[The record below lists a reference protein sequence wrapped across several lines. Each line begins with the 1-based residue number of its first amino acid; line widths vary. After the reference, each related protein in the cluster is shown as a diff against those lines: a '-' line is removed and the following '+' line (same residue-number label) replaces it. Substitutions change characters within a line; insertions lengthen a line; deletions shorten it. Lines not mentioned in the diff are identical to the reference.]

1 MFTYPDN
8 VQSITTRNS
17 ATRNTA
23 GVASN
28 HTVLGIKKMR
38 LLCGISWLSL
48 ALVLGA
54 CGTNKNADKKLI
66 PETELDRIVE
76 QQRAQKNVAPAVP
89 ADVNKTLL
97 DNQTLNTAGVNRSAY
112 DRFDVSVRN
121 VAAKDFF
128 LGLVNGTG
136 VNVVVHPEVSGSV
149 TLDLKNVTV
158 DEVLRV
164 TRDIYGYEYKK
175 DRGIYTIYANALRT
189 EVFQINY
196 LDVQRVGVSDTS
208 VMIGRSQSTGNNNSG
223 GGNSNFGGGSSDT
236 ANLLGMIESAQQQ
249 QTGRSGSSLT
259 PGSRVQTLNRTDF
272 WASLEQTVVSMIGGE
287 TESRKVMVTPQAGM
301 VVVTAMPHELSAVR
315 DFLERSELSIKR
327 QVILE
332 AKILEVRLSEGFEAG
347 VNWGAISGQITAAK
361 NLQDGFALNTDGSA
375 ETAEF
380 RPLIRNNVYQDAEGN
395 LQNLEVPVRE
405 AVGGTVAGLIQVGD
419 ITKLL
424 SLLETQGTVQVLSSP
439 RVSTVNNQKAVIRV
453 GSDEYFVTGIS
464 SSQTSNAATTT
475 STPNIEL
482 SSFFSGISLDV
493 TPQISERGEVILHIH
508 PVVSE
513 VTDQQ
518 KVFTVGS
525 EQFSL
530 PLALRGVRE
539 SDSIVKAANG
549 QVIVLGGLMTES
561 TNNVDGKR
569 PLLGD
574 IPVLNSLFKT
584 KNKAKSKTELVI
596 LLRPIVVDD
605 KTWDA
610 QLNEAQNSMQRIGE
624 SYRNN

>member
-1 MFTYPDN
+1 MLTRCEQKKYIPDSL
-8 VQSITTRNS
+8 Q
-17 ATRNTA
+17 ATA
-23 GVASN
+23 
-28 HTVLGIKKMR
+28 LGLAI
-38 LLCGISWLSL
+38 I
-48 ALVLGA
+48 ALVSILTA
-54 CGTNKNADKKLI
+54 CSSSDSNKKLLA
-66 PETELDRIVE
+66 EDAMENLLE
-76 QQRAQKNVAPAVP
+76 QQREQQKAATSVP
-89 ADVNKTLL
+89 ADVSKILL
-97 DNQTLNTAGVNRSAY
+97 DNQAIAAGGGTKGTH

-121 VAAKDFF
+121 VPAQAFF

-136 VNVVVHPEVSGSV
+136 INLVVHPDVGGSV

-164 TRDIYGYEYKK
+164 TRDIYGYEYKR
-175 DRGIYTIYANALRT
+175 DRNIYTVYANALRT

-208 VMIGRSQSTGNNNSG
+208 VMIGRAQASGNNSNGGSGGNNNTA
-223 GGNSNFGGGSSDT
+223 NEN
-236 ANLLGMIESAQQQ
+236 ANLLAMIAGA
-249 QTGRSGSSLT
+249 TGNANGNAASGSGTGSNLT

-272 WASLEQTVVSMIGGE
+272 WKSLEKTIISIIGGE
-287 TESRKVMVTPQAGM
+287 SESRSVMVTPQAGM
-301 VVVTAMPHELSAVR
+301 VVVKAMPNELSAVR
-315 DFLERSELSIKR
+315 DFLERSELSVKR

-332 AKILEVRLSEGFEAG
+332 TKILEVRLSEGFEAG
-347 VNWGAISGQITAAK
+347 INWAAVSGQLGYAHSTGLGTKEISDQLVRSYGPNWEMTGAQRSSSETYEIGPD
-361 NLQDGFALNTDGSA
+361 NLFSS
-375 ETAEF
+375 
-380 RPLIRNNVYQDAEGN
+380 V
-395 LQNLEVPVRE
+395 
-405 AVGGTVAGLIQVGD
+405 IQVTD
-419 ITKLL
+419 ITKVL

-464 SSQTSNAATTT
+464 SNQTSNAATTT
-475 STPNIEL
+475 NTPNIEL

-493 TPQISERGEVILHIH
+493 TPQISENGEVILHIH

-525 EQFSL
+525 EEFAL

-561 TNNVDGKR
+561 ANVADGKR

-574 IPVLNSLFKT
+574 IPGVNALFRT
-584 KNKAKSKTELVI
+584 RNKAKSKTELVI
-596 LLRPIVVDD
+596 LLRPIVVDQN
-605 KTWDA
+605 TWDA
-610 QLNEAQNSMQRIGE
+610 QLNEVQGSMQRMGE
-624 SYRNN
+624 AYRNK

>member
-1 MFTYPDN
+1 MFTHPGKQFSSEKP
-8 VQSITTRNS
+8 VGFEKKLGKQSQ
-17 ATRNTA
+17 ACWP
-23 GVASN
+23 
-28 HTVLGIKKMR
+28 H
-38 LLCGISWLSL
+38 ISVVL
-48 ALVLGA
+48 ALMLLGA
-54 CGTNKNADKKLI
+54 CSSTDNKRLITEDAMDKA
-66 PETELDRIVE
+66 VE
-76 QQRAQKNVAPAVP
+76 QQREQKTAAKTVP
-89 ADVNKTLL
+89 AEVNNALL
-97 DNQTLNTAGVNRSAY
+97 NNQSLTGGMVNANSE
-112 DRFDVSVRN
+112 RFDVSVRN

-136 VNVVVHPEVSGSV
+136 VNVVVHPDVDGAV

-158 DEVLRV
+158 EDVLRV

-175 DRGIYTIYANALRT
+175 DRNIYTIYANAMRT

-208 VMIGRSQSTGNNNSG
+208 VMIGRAQASGGNNSNNSG
-223 GGNSNFGGGSSDT
+223 GGNNNSSNEN
-236 ANLLGMIESAQQQ
+236 ANLLGMIESASQNQQQ
-249 QTGRSGSSLT
+249 GSGSRGGGSALT

-272 WASLEQTVVSMIGGE
+272 WSSLEKTVESIIGGE
-287 TESRKVMVTPQAGM
+287 GDDRSVMVTPQAGM
-301 VVVTAMPHELSAVR
+301 IVVKAMPHELSAVR
-315 DFLERSELSIKR
+315 NFLERSELSIKR

-347 VNWGAISGQITAAK
+347 VNWGAISGQISATK
-361 NLQDGFALNTDGSA
+361 NIQDGFAINTDGSDA
-375 ETAEF
+375 LVNEF
-380 RPLIRNNVYQDAEGN
+380 RPVTVNQPYYDADGV
-395 LQNLEVPVRE
+395 LQYRAIPSSE
-405 AVGGTVAGLIQVGD
+405 AVGGTVAGLIQVTD

-424 SLLETQGTVQVLSSP
+424 SLLETQGSVQVLSSP

-464 SSQTSNAATTT
+464 NNQTQNAATTT
-475 STPNIEL
+475 STPSIEL

-493 TPQISERGEVILHIH
+493 TPQIADNGEVILHIH

-525 EQFSL
+525 EEFAL

-561 TNNVDGKR
+561 NNNRDGKR
-569 PLLGD
+569 PVLGD
-574 IPVLNSLFKT
+574 IPGVNALFRT
-584 KNKAKSKTELVI
+584 KNKSKSKTELVI

-605 KTWDA
+605 KTWDS
-610 QLNEAQNSMQRIGE
+610 QLTEAQNRMQSMGDA
-624 SYRNN
+624 YRNK

>member
-1 MFTYPDN
+1 MFTIP
-8 VQSITTRNS
+8 
-17 ATRNTA
+17 
-23 GVASN
+23 
-28 HTVLGIKKMR
+28 
-38 LLCGISWLSL
+38 
-48 ALVLGA
+48 
-54 CGTNKNADKKLI
+54 KKLSCFTLAVLMLNACSSTDTNNKRLAA
-66 PETELDRIVE
+66 ENTMAQVVE
-76 QQRAQKNVAPAVP
+76 QQREQNAAAKNVPP
-89 ADVNKTLL
+89 EVNKALL
-97 DNQTLNTAGVNRSAY
+97 NNQTLASGGLAKTNY
-112 DRFDVSVRN
+112 ERFDVSVRN
-121 VAAKDFF
+121 VGAKDFF

-158 DEVLRV
+158 DDVLRV
-164 TRDIYGYEYKK
+164 TRDIYGYEFKK
-175 DRGIYTIYANALRT
+175 DRGIYTIYANAMRT

-208 VMIGRSQSTGNNNSG
+208 VMIGRAQSSGNNNSNSNSG
-223 GGNSNFGGGSSDT
+223 GGNSINEN
-236 ANLLGMIESAQQQ
+236 ANLLGMIENAGQGKEGGGGSA
-249 QTGRSGSSLT
+249 LT

-272 WASLEQTVVSMIGGE
+272 WSSLEKTVVSIIGGE
-287 TESRKVMVTPQAGM
+287 TESRSVMITPQAGM
-301 VVVTAMPHELSAVR
+301 VVVKAMPHELSAVR

-347 VNWGAISGQITAAK
+347 VNWNAISGQISAAK
-361 NLQDGFALNTDGSA
+361 NLQDGFNLNTDGTSRVD
-375 ETAEF
+375 EF
-380 RPLIRNNVYQDAEGN
+380 RPINVNRTYIDANGV
-395 LQNLEVPVRE
+395 LQNLSIPSRE
-405 AVGGTVAGLIQVGD
+405 AIGGTVAGLIQVTD

-424 SLLETQGTVQVLSSP
+424 SLLETQGSVQVLSSP

-464 SSQTSNAATTT
+464 SNQTSNAATTT
-475 STPNIEL
+475 NTPNIEL

-493 TPQISERGEVILHIH
+493 TPQISETGEVILHIH

-518 KVFTVGS
+518 KVFTVGDQ
-525 EQFSL
+525 EFAL

-574 IPVLNSLFKT
+574 IPLVNSLFKT
-584 KNKAKSKTELVI
+584 KRKAKSKTELVI

-610 QLNEAQNSMQRIGE
+610 QITEAQGSMQRMGDA
-624 SYRNN
+624 YRGQ

>member
-1 MFTYPDN
+1 MLTRSEF
-8 VQSITTRNS
+8 QS
-17 ATRNTA
+17 
-23 GVASN
+23 ASS
-28 HTVLGIKKMR
+28 GKAR
-38 LLCGISWLSL
+38 LKISGMIVVICLSML
-48 ALVLGA
+48 MA
-54 CGTNKNADKKLI
+54 CSSGNKNKKLI
-66 PETELDRIVE
+66 TEEALDKVVE
-76 QQRAQKNVAPAVP
+76 QNNEQKKNPLKVP
-89 ADVNKTLL
+89 AEVSKTLL
-97 DNQTLNTAGVNRSAY
+97 DNKSIASGGGLKNSY

-121 VAAKDFF
+121 VSAEAFF

-136 VNVVVHPEVSGSV
+136 INLVVHPDVTGSI
-149 TLDLKNVTV
+149 TLDLKNVTI

-164 TRDIYGYEYKK
+164 TRDIYGYEYKQE
-175 DRGIYTIYANALRT
+175 RGIYTVYANALRT

-208 VMIGRSQSTGNNNSG
+208 VMIGRAQSTGGNNAGGNSG
-223 GGNSNFGGGSSDT
+223 GNSTSNDT
-236 ANLLGMIESAQQQ
+236 ANLLAMIENAQQNAQ
-249 QTGRSGSSLT
+249 ANGNSGGGGSALT

-272 WASLEQTVVSMIGGE
+272 WASIEKTIVSMIGGE
-287 TESRKVMVTPQAGM
+287 TQSRTVIVNPQAGM
-301 VVVTAMPHELSAVR
+301 IIVKAMPNELSAVR
-315 DFLERSELSIKR
+315 NFLERSELSVKR

-347 VNWGAISGQITAAK
+347 VNWGAISGQIAAAK
-361 NLQDGFALNTDGSA
+361 NIQDGFILSDPSGAPVD
-375 ETAEF
+375 EF
-380 RPLIRNNVYQDAEGN
+380 REMNSNYVYRDATGN
-395 LQNLEVPVRE
+395 LANLTVPVRE
-405 AVGGTVAGLIQVGD
+405 RVGGTVAGLLQVTD

-464 SSQTSNAATTT
+464 SNTTSNAASVT

-493 TPQISERGEVILHIH
+493 TPQISENGEVILHIH

-518 KVFTVGS
+518 KVFTVGD
-525 EQFSL
+525 EEFAL

-561 TNNVDGKR
+561 SNVTDGKR

-574 IPVLNSLFKT
+574 IPGLNALFRTKHKT
-584 KNKAKSKTELVI
+584 KAKTELVI
-596 LLRPIVVDD
+596 LLRPIVVTQD
-605 KTWDA
+605 TWDA
-610 QLNEAQNSMQRIGE
+610 QLKDVQGTMQGMGDA
-624 SYRNN
+624 YRNK

>member
-1 MFTYPDN
+1 MFTNPTKVSCFVLAVFMLN
-8 VQSITTRNS
+8 ACSTNNS
-17 ATRNTA
+17 DKRLVAENTMDQ
-23 GVASN
+23 
-28 HTVLGIKKMR
+28 VL
-38 LLCGISWLSL
+38 
-48 ALVLGA
+48 
-54 CGTNKNADKKLI
+54 
-66 PETELDRIVE
+66 E
-76 QQRAQKNVAPAVP
+76 QQRQQKAAARIVP
-89 ADVNKTLL
+89 PEVNKALL
-97 DNQTLNTAGVNRSAY
+97 DNQALSSGGGAKTSFE
-112 DRFDVSVRN
+112 RFDVSVRN

-136 VNVVVHPEVSGSV
+136 VNVVVHPEVTGSV
-149 TLDLKNVTV
+149 TLDLNSVTV
-158 DEVLRV
+158 DDVLRV
-164 TRDIYGYEYKK
+164 TRDIYGYEFKK
-175 DRGIYTIYANALRT
+175 ERGIYTIYANAMRT

-208 VMIGRSQSTGNNNSG
+208 VMIGRAQTSGNNSNSNSNSG
-223 GGNSNFGGGSSDT
+223 GGNSGGNDN
-236 ANLLGMIESAQQQ
+236 ANLLGMIESARQ
-249 QTGRSGSSLT
+249 GENGGGSGSALT

-272 WASLEQTVVSMIGGE
+272 WASLEKTLVSIIGGE
-287 TESRKVMVTPQAGM
+287 TESRSVMITPQAGM
-301 VVVTAMPHELSAVR
+301 VVVKAMPHELSAVR
-315 DFLERSELSIKR
+315 TFLERSEFSIKR

-347 VNWGAISGQITAAK
+347 VNWGAISGQISAAK
-361 NLQDGFALNTDGSA
+361 NLQDGFSLNTDGTSA
-375 ETAEF
+375 VNEF
-380 RPLIRNNVYQDAEGN
+380 RDLTVTEIFRNADGT
-395 LQNLEVPVRE
+395 RE
-405 AVGGTVAGLIQVGD
+405 SISYGDRERIGGTVAGLIQVTD

-464 SSQTSNAATTT
+464 SNQTQNAATTT

-493 TPQISERGEVILHIH
+493 TPQISETGEVILHIH
-508 PVVSE
+508 PVGSE

-518 KVFTVGS
+518 KVFTVGDQ
-525 EQFSL
+525 EFAL

-574 IPVLNSLFKT
+574 IPGINALFRT
-584 KNKAKSKTELVI
+584 KNKRKSKTELVI

-610 QLNEAQNSMQRIGE
+610 QLNDAQGSMQRMGDA
-624 SYRNN
+624 YRNQ

>member
-1 MFTYPDN
+1 MLTRSEF
-8 VQSITTRNS
+8 QS
-17 ATRNTA
+17 
-23 GVASN
+23 ASS
-28 HTVLGIKKMR
+28 GKAR
-38 LLCGISWLSL
+38 LKISGMIVVICLSML
-48 ALVLGA
+48 MA
-54 CGTNKNADKKLI
+54 CSSGNKNKKLI
-66 PETELDRIVE
+66 TEEALDKVVE
-76 QQRAQKNVAPAVP
+76 QNNEQKKNPLKVP
-89 ADVNKTLL
+89 AEVSKTLL
-97 DNQTLNTAGVNRSAY
+97 DNKSIASGGGLKNSY

-121 VAAKDFF
+121 VSAEAFF

-136 VNVVVHPEVSGSV
+136 INLVVHPDVTGSI
-149 TLDLKNVTV
+149 TLDLKNVTI

-164 TRDIYGYEYKK
+164 TRDIYGYEYKQE
-175 DRGIYTIYANALRT
+175 RGIYTVYANALRT

-208 VMIGRSQSTGNNNSG
+208 VMIGRAQSTGGNNAGGNSG
-223 GGNSNFGGGSSDT
+223 GNGTSNDT
-236 ANLLGMIESAQQQ
+236 ANLLAMIENAQQNAQ
-249 QTGRSGSSLT
+249 ANGNSGGGGSALT

-272 WASLEQTVVSMIGGE
+272 WASIEKTIVSMIGGE
-287 TESRKVMVTPQAGM
+287 TQSRTVIVNPQAGM
-301 VVVTAMPHELSAVR
+301 IIVKAMPNELSAVR
-315 DFLERSELSIKR
+315 NFLERSELSVKR

-347 VNWGAISGQITAAK
+347 VNWGAISGQIAAAK
-361 NLQDGFALNTDGSA
+361 NIQDGFILSDPSGAPVD
-375 ETAEF
+375 EF
-380 RPLIRNNVYQDAEGN
+380 REMNSNYVYRDATGN
-395 LQNLEVPVRE
+395 LANLTVPVRE
-405 AVGGTVAGLIQVGD
+405 RVGGTVAGLLQVTD

-464 SSQTSNAATTT
+464 SNTTSNAASVT

-493 TPQISERGEVILHIH
+493 TPQISENGEVILHIH

-518 KVFTVGS
+518 KVFTVGD
-525 EQFSL
+525 EEFAL
-530 PLALRGVRE
+530 PLELRGVRE

-561 TNNVDGKR
+561 SNVTDGKR

-574 IPVLNSLFKT
+574 IPGLNALFRTKHKT
-584 KNKAKSKTELVI
+584 KAKTELVI
-596 LLRPIVVDD
+596 LLRPIVVTQD
-605 KTWDA
+605 TWDA
-610 QLNEAQNSMQRIGE
+610 QLKDAQGTMQGMGDA
-624 SYRNN
+624 YRNK

>member
-1 MFTYPDN
+1 MFTIP
-8 VQSITTRNS
+8 
-17 ATRNTA
+17 
-23 GVASN
+23 
-28 HTVLGIKKMR
+28 
-38 LLCGISWLSL
+38 
-48 ALVLGA
+48 
-54 CGTNKNADKKLI
+54 KKLSCFTLAVLMLNACSSTDTNNKRLAA
-66 PETELDRIVE
+66 ENTMAQVVE
-76 QQRAQKNVAPAVP
+76 QQREQNAAAKNVPP
-89 ADVNKTLL
+89 EVNKALL
-97 DNQTLNTAGVNRSAY
+97 NNQTLASGGLAKTNY
-112 DRFDVSVRN
+112 ERFDVSVRN
-121 VAAKDFF
+121 VGAKDFF

-158 DEVLRV
+158 DDVLRV
-164 TRDIYGYEYKK
+164 TRDIYGYEFKK
-175 DRGIYTIYANALRT
+175 DRGIYTIYANAMRT

-208 VMIGRSQSTGNNNSG
+208 VMIGRAQSSGNNNSNSNSG
-223 GGNSNFGGGSSDT
+223 GGNSINEN
-236 ANLLGMIESAQQQ
+236 ANLLGMIENAGQGKEGGGGSA
-249 QTGRSGSSLT
+249 LT

-272 WASLEQTVVSMIGGE
+272 WSSLEKTVVSIIGGE
-287 TESRKVMVTPQAGM
+287 TESRSVMITPQAGM
-301 VVVTAMPHELSAVR
+301 VVVKAMPHELSAVR

-347 VNWGAISGQITAAK
+347 VNWNAISGQISAAK
-361 NLQDGFALNTDGSA
+361 NLQDGFNLNTDGTSPVD
-375 ETAEF
+375 EF
-380 RPLIRNNVYQDAEGN
+380 RPINVNRTYIDANGV
-395 LQNLEVPVRE
+395 LQNVSIPSRE
-405 AVGGTVAGLIQVGD
+405 AIGGTVAGLIQVTD

-424 SLLETQGTVQVLSSP
+424 SLLETQGSVQVLSSP

-464 SSQTSNAATTT
+464 SNQTSNAATTT
-475 STPNIEL
+475 NTPNIEL

-493 TPQISERGEVILHIH
+493 TPQISETGEVILHIH

-518 KVFTVGS
+518 KVFTVGDQ
-525 EQFSL
+525 EFAL

-574 IPVLNSLFKT
+574 IPLVNSLFKT
-584 KNKAKSKTELVI
+584 KRKAKSKTELVI

-610 QLNEAQNSMQRIGE
+610 QITEAQGSMQRMGDA
-624 SYRNN
+624 YRGQ

>member
-1 MFTYPDN
+1 MFTHPEIN
-8 VQSITTRNS
+8 
-17 ATRNTA
+17 
-23 GVASN
+23 
-28 HTVLGIKKMR
+28 KR
-38 LLCGISWLSL
+38 LFQCSLLSL
-48 ALVLGA
+48 AILLSA
-54 CGTNKNADKKLI
+54 CSTHKNADKRLLG
-66 PETELDRIVE
+66 EDVLDQAAS
-76 QQRAQKNVAPAVP
+76 QQVARDNQTSSVP
-89 ADVNKTLL
+89 AEVNKALL
-97 DNQTLNTAGVNRSAY
+97 DNQSLGAPASKGAY

-121 VAAKDFF
+121 VPAKDFF

-136 VNVVVHPEVSGSV
+136 VNVVVHPQVAGSV

-158 DEVLRV
+158 DDVLRV
-164 TRDIYGYEYKK
+164 TRDIYGYEYRH

-208 VMIGRSQSTGNNNSG
+208 VLLGRSQSSNNNNTNNSG
-223 GGNSNFGGGSSDT
+223 NNSANAGDT
-236 ANLLGMIESAQQQ
+236 ANLLGMIENAQQQ
-249 QTGRSGSSLT
+249 QNNRTSSGLA

-272 WASLEQTVVSMIGGE
+272 WTSLEKTVTSIIGGE
-287 TESRKVMVTPQAGM
+287 TEDRKVMVTPQAGM

-315 DFLERSELSIKR
+315 NFLERSELSVKR

-332 AKILEVRLSEGFEAG
+332 AKIIEVRLNEGFEAG
-347 VNWGAISGQITAAK
+347 VNWSAISGQMGYAYASGTGTKTINSQQTLTLDE
-361 NLQDGFALNTDGSA
+361 NYNSL
-375 ETAEF
+375 
-380 RPLIRNNVYQDAEGN
+380 
-395 LQNLEVPVRE
+395 
-405 AVGGTVAGLIQVGD
+405 GGTRVDSESYEIGPDNLFSSIIRVND
-419 ITKLL
+419 ITKVL

-439 RVSTVNNQKAVIRV
+439 RVSTVNNQKAMIRV

-464 SSQTSNAATTT
+464 SNQTSNAATTT

-493 TPQISERGEVILHIH
+493 TPQISDRGEVILHIH

-513 VTDQQ
+513 VQDQQ
-518 KVFTVGS
+518 KIFTVGS
-525 EQFSL
+525 EEFAL

-561 TNNVDGKR
+561 SNNVDGKR

-574 IPVLNSLFKT
+574 IPLVNTLFKT
-584 KNKAKSKTELVI
+584 KNKSRSKTELVI

-605 KTWDA
+605 KTWDE
-610 QLNEAQNSMQRIGE
+610 QLTEAQNSMRAMGDT
-624 SYRNN
+624 YRKQ

>member
-1 MFTYPDN
+1 MLTRSEF
-8 VQSITTRNS
+8 QS
-17 ATRNTA
+17 
-23 GVASN
+23 ASS
-28 HTVLGIKKMR
+28 GKAR
-38 LLCGISWLSL
+38 LKISGMIVVICLSML
-48 ALVLGA
+48 MA
-54 CGTNKNADKKLI
+54 CSSGNKNKKLI
-66 PETELDRIVE
+66 TEEALDKVVE
-76 QQRAQKNVAPAVP
+76 QNNEQKKNPLKVP
-89 ADVNKTLL
+89 AEVSKTLL
-97 DNQTLNTAGVNRSAY
+97 DNKSIASGGGLKNSY

-121 VAAKDFF
+121 VSAEAFF

-136 VNVVVHPEVSGSV
+136 INLVVHPDVTGSI
-149 TLDLKNVTV
+149 TLDLKNVTI

-164 TRDIYGYEYKK
+164 TRDIYGYEYKQE
-175 DRGIYTIYANALRT
+175 RGIYTVYANALRT

-208 VMIGRSQSTGNNNSG
+208 VMIGRAQSTGGNNAGGNSG
-223 GGNSNFGGGSSDT
+223 GNGTSNDT
-236 ANLLGMIESAQQQ
+236 ANLLAMIENAQQNAQ
-249 QTGRSGSSLT
+249 ANGNSGGGGSALT

-272 WASLEQTVVSMIGGE
+272 WASIEKTIVSMIGGE
-287 TESRKVMVTPQAGM
+287 TQSRTVIVNPQAGM
-301 VVVTAMPHELSAVR
+301 IIVKAMPNELSAVR
-315 DFLERSELSIKR
+315 NFLERSELSVKR

-347 VNWGAISGQITAAK
+347 VNWGAISGQIAAAK
-361 NLQDGFALNTDGSA
+361 NIQDGFILSDPSGAPVD
-375 ETAEF
+375 EF
-380 RPLIRNNVYQDAEGN
+380 REMNSNYVYRDATGN
-395 LQNLEVPVRE
+395 LANLTVPVRE
-405 AVGGTVAGLIQVGD
+405 RVGGTVAGLLQVTD

-464 SSQTSNAATTT
+464 SNTTSNAASVT

-493 TPQISERGEVILHIH
+493 TPQISENGEVILHIH

-518 KVFTVGS
+518 KVFTVGD
-525 EQFSL
+525 EEFAL

-561 TNNVDGKR
+561 SNVTDGKR

-574 IPVLNSLFKT
+574 IPGLNALFRTKHKT
-584 KNKAKSKTELVI
+584 KAKTELVI
-596 LLRPIVVDD
+596 LLRPIVVTQD
-605 KTWDA
+605 TWDA
-610 QLNEAQNSMQRIGE
+610 QLKDAQGTMQGMGDA
-624 SYRNN
+624 YRNK

>member
-1 MFTYPDN
+1 MFTNPKNISCLILAAFMLSACSSTDTSDKRLATEN
-8 VQSITTRNS
+8 VMDQVIQ
-17 ATRNTA
+17 
-23 GVASN
+23 
-28 HTVLGIKKMR
+28 
-38 LLCGISWLSL
+38 
-48 ALVLGA
+48 
-54 CGTNKNADKKLI
+54 
-66 PETELDRIVE
+66 
-76 QQRAQKNVAPAVP
+76 QQREQNAAAKTVP
-89 ADVNKTLL
+89 PEVNKALL
-97 DNQTLNTAGVNRSAY
+97 DNQTLASGGLAKTNY
-112 DRFDVSVRN
+112 ERFDVSVRN

-136 VNVVVHPEVSGSV
+136 VNVVVHPEVSGTV

-158 DEVLRV
+158 DDVLRV
-164 TRDIYGYEYKK
+164 TRDIYGYEFKK
-175 DRGIYTIYANALRT
+175 DRGIYTIYANAMRT

-208 VMIGRSQSTGNNNSG
+208 VMIGRAQTTGNNSNSNSNSG
-223 GGNSNFGGGSSDT
+223 GGNGGGNDN
-236 ANLLGMIESAQQQ
+236 ANLLGMIESANQ
-249 QTGRSGSSLT
+249 GESGGSGSALT

-272 WASLEQTVVSMIGGE
+272 WSSLEKTVVSIIGGA
-287 TESRKVMVTPQAGM
+287 TEDRTVMISPQAGM

-315 DFLERSELSIKR
+315 DFLERSQLSIKR

-332 AKILEVRLSEGFEAG
+332 AKILEVRLNEGFEAG
-347 VNWGAISGQITAAK
+347 INWNAIGGQMGYAHSTGIGAREISDSQSISYGASGNVISATRTTGESYQIGED
-361 NLQDGFALNTDGSA
+361 NLFTSI
-375 ETAEF
+375 F
-380 RPLIRNNVYQDAEGN
+380 H
-395 LQNLEVPVRE
+395 
-405 AVGGTVAGLIQVGD
+405 VAD
-419 ITKLL
+419 ITKIL
-424 SLLETQGTVQVLSSP
+424 SLLETQGSVQVLSSP

-464 SSQTSNAATTT
+464 SNQTQNAATTT

-493 TPQISERGEVILHIH
+493 TPQISDTGEVILHIH

-525 EQFSL
+525 EEFAL

-561 TNNVDGKR
+561 NNNLDGKR

-574 IPVLNSLFKT
+574 IPGINTLFRT
-584 KNKAKSKTELVI
+584 KNKSKSKTELVI

-610 QLNEAQNSMQRIGE
+610 QLNEAQGNMQRMGDA
-624 SYRNN
+624 YRSQ

>member
-1 MFTYPDN
+1 MFTNPEK
-8 VQSITTRNS
+8 QF
-17 ATRNTA
+17 
-23 GVASN
+23 GKPC
-28 HTVLGIKKMR
+28 HTPWARMP
-38 LLCGISWLSL
+38 
-48 ALVLGA
+48 LVLVLMLVGA
-54 CGTNKNADKKLI
+54 CSSTDNQRLITEDAMDKA
-66 PETELDRIVE
+66 VE
-76 QQRAQKNVAPAVP
+76 QQREQGAATKAVP
-89 ADVNKTLL
+89 PEVNKALL
-97 DNQTLNTAGVNRSAY
+97 NNPSLTGSMAKVNNE
-112 DRFDVSVRN
+112 RFDVSVRN
-121 VAAKDFF
+121 VAARDFF

-136 VNVVVHPEVSGSV
+136 INIVVHPDVDGAV

-158 DEVLRV
+158 EDVLRV
-164 TRDIYGYEYKK
+164 TRDIYGYEYKR
-175 DRGIYTIYANALRT
+175 DRNIYTIYANALRT

-208 VMIGRSQSTGNNNSG
+208 VMIGRAQSSGGNNGNNSG
-223 GGNSNFGGGSSDT
+223 GGNNNSANEN
-236 ANLLGMIESAQQQ
+236 ANLLGMIESASQNQQQ
-249 QTGRSGSSLT
+249 GSRGGGSALT

-272 WASLEQTVVSMIGGE
+272 WASLEKTVVSIIGGVGDDR
-287 TESRKVMVTPQAGM
+287 SVMVTPQAGM
-301 VVVTAMPHELSAVR
+301 IVVKAMPHELSAVR
-315 DFLERSELSIKR
+315 NFLERSELSIKR

-347 VNWGAISGQITAAK
+347 VNWGAISGQISAAK
-361 NLQDGFALNTDGSA
+361 NIQDGFPVNTDGSNA
-375 ETAEF
+375 LVDEF
-380 RPLIRNNVYQDAEGN
+380 RPITVSQPYYDADGV
-395 LQNLEVPVRE
+395 LQYREIPSRE
-405 AVGGTVAGLIQVGD
+405 AIGGTVAGLIQVTD

-424 SLLETQGTVQVLSSP
+424 SLLETQGSVQVLSSP

-464 SSQTSNAATTT
+464 SNQTQNAATTT

-493 TPQISERGEVILHIH
+493 TPQIAENGEVILHIH

-525 EQFSL
+525 EEFAL

-561 TNNVDGKR
+561 NNNRDGKR
-569 PLLGD
+569 PVLGD
-574 IPVLNSLFKT
+574 IPGVNALFRT

-605 KTWDA
+605 KTWDT
-610 QLNEAQNSMQRIGE
+610 QLTEAQDRMQRMGDA
-624 SYRNN
+624 YRNNQK

>member
-1 MFTYPDN
+1 MFTNP
-8 VQSITTRNS
+8 
-17 ATRNTA
+17 
-23 GVASN
+23 
-28 HTVLGIKKMR
+28 KK
-38 LLCGISWLSL
+38 ISWFMLT
-48 ALVLGA
+48 ALMLGA
-54 CGTNKNADKKLI
+54 CTSTDKSNEQLATENAMDQV
-66 PETELDRIVE
+66 VE
-76 QQRAQKNVAPAVP
+76 QQREQNAAAKTVP
-89 ADVNKTLL
+89 PEVNKALL
-97 DNQTLNTAGVNRSAY
+97 DNQTLASGGLAKTNY
-112 DRFDVSVRN
+112 ERFDVSVRN

-136 VNVVVHPEVSGSV
+136 VNVVVHPEVNGSV

-158 DEVLRV
+158 DDVLRV

-175 DRGIYTIYANALRT
+175 DRGIYTIYANAMRT

-208 VMIGRSQSTGNNNSG
+208 VMIGRAQTSGSNSNSNSNSGSGNSG
-223 GGNSNFGGGSSDT
+223 GNEN
-236 ANLLGMIESAQQQ
+236 ANLLGMIESAGQ
-249 QTGRSGSSLT
+249 GENRGGGSALT

-272 WASLEQTVVSMIGGE
+272 WSSLEKTVVSIIGGE
-287 TESRKVMVTPQAGM
+287 TEDRSVMITPQAGM
-301 VVVTAMPHELSAVR
+301 VVVKAMPHELSAVR

-332 AKILEVRLSEGFEAG
+332 AKILEVRLNEGFEAG
-347 VNWGAISGQITAAK
+347 VNWGAISGQISAAK
-361 NLQDGFALNTDGSA
+361 NLRDGFNLNTDGTSPVD
-375 ETAEF
+375 EF
-380 RPLIRNNVYQDAEGN
+380 RDLTITRIFTNPDGTREVISTEG
-395 LQNLEVPVRE
+395 RE
-405 AVGGTVAGLIQVGD
+405 SIGGTVAGLIQVTD

-424 SLLETQGTVQVLSSP
+424 SLLETQGSVQVLSSP

-464 SSQTSNAATTT
+464 SNQTANAAAITN
-475 STPNIEL
+475 TPNIEL

-493 TPQISERGEVILHIH
+493 TPQISETGEVILHIH

-518 KVFTVGS
+518 KVFTVGDQ
-525 EQFSL
+525 EFAL

-574 IPVLNSLFKT
+574 IPLVNSLFKT
-584 KNKAKSKTELVI
+584 KRKAKSKTELVI

-610 QLNEAQNSMQRIGE
+610 QITEAQGSMQRMGDA
-624 SYRNN
+624 YRGQ

>member
-1 MFTYPDN
+1 MFTNPKK
-8 VQSITTRNS
+8 IPCLMLTAFMLS
-17 ATRNTA
+17 ACSSTDT
-23 GVASN
+23 SN
-28 HTVLGIKKMR
+28 K
-38 LLCGISWLSL
+38 
-48 ALVLGA
+48 LV
-54 CGTNKNADKKLI
+54 
-66 PETELDRIVE
+66 TEKAIDQVVE
-76 QQRAQKNVAPAVP
+76 QQREQKSAAKAVP
-89 ADVNKTLL
+89 PEVNKALL
-97 DNQTLNTAGVNRSAY
+97 DNQTLASGGLAKNNY
-112 DRFDVSVRN
+112 ERFDVSVRN

-136 VNVVVHPEVSGSV
+136 VNVVVHPDVDGSV
-149 TLDLKNVTV
+149 TLDLNNVTV
-158 DEVLRV
+158 DDVLRV

-175 DRGIYTIYANALRT
+175 DRGIYTIYANAMRT

-208 VMIGRSQSTGNNNSG
+208 VMIGRAQTTGNNSNSNSNSG
-223 GGNSNFGGGSSDT
+223 GGNSGGSDN
-236 ANLLGMIESAQQQ
+236 ANLLGMIENAGQ
-249 QTGRSGSSLT
+249 GKESGSGGGSALT

-272 WASLEQTVVSMIGGE
+272 WSSLEKTVVSIIGGE
-287 TESRKVMVTPQAGM
+287 TEDRSVMITPQAGM
-301 VVVTAMPHELSAVR
+301 VVVKAMPHELSAVR
-315 DFLERSELSIKR
+315 DFLERSELSVKR

-347 VNWGAISGQITAAK
+347 VNWGAISGQISAAK
-361 NLQDGFALNTDGSA
+361 NLRDGFALNTDGSA
-375 ETAEF
+375 PVDEF
-380 RPLIRNNVYQDAEGN
+380 RAINLTRTYVDADGV
-395 LQNLEVPVRE
+395 LQSVTIPSRE
-405 AVGGTVAGLIQVGD
+405 AISGTVAGLIQVTD

-424 SLLETQGTVQVLSSP
+424 SLLETQGSVQVLSSP

-464 SSQTSNAATTT
+464 SNQTSNAATTT
-475 STPNIEL
+475 NTPNIEL

-493 TPQISERGEVILHIH
+493 TPQISDTGEVILHIH

-518 KVFTVGS
+518 KVFTVGDQ
-525 EQFSL
+525 EFAL

-574 IPVLNSLFKT
+574 IPGVNALFRT
-584 KNKAKSKTELVI
+584 KNKSKSKTELVI

-610 QLNEAQNSMQRIGE
+610 QLNEAQGNMQRMGDA
-624 SYRNN
+624 YRNQ